1 MLSQLLSVLTV
12 WSHDERGGVP
22 GTILAVAVVVVIV
35 IAAIIAFL
43 VPNGDG

>member
-1 MLSQLLSVLTV
+1 
-12 WSHDERGGVP
+12 VP